1 MRTYAV
7 TFQTLDGLGRMPFTM
22 SNTGQLAVYMTSEK
36 AHEALVE
43 ILASSGI
50 TKHAR
55 KTIRVDILDL
65 INIPK

>member
-36 AHEALVE
+36 HMKL
-43 ILASSGI
+43 LL
-50 TKHAR
+50 R
-55 KTIRVDILDL
+55 Y
-65 INIPK
+65 